1 MDIKPKNCE
10 VCKNEAKCLCFK
22 CMSYFCD
29 SCFKLSHSNEEYKN
43 HKKDKIDLFVPIDLK
58 CPEHKLYPM
67 GLFCTNEKGNISF
80 TNYNII
86 LYITLLLS
94 LPL

>member
-1 MDIKPKNCE
+1 MDIKQKNCE

-67 GLFCTNEKGNISF
+67 GLFYTNEKGNISF
-80 TNYNII
+80 NNYNII
-86 LYITLLLS
+86 L
-94 LPL
+94 